1 VNIEPNEPATEE
13 LGDRV
18 LPELAALVAAANQG
32 DGAALA
38 SLREALDEHPEI
50 WQEAGDLAGHVE
62 KTWLRLAAGGN
73 ALVEESL
80 RREAARLREELL
92 GTSTAMERLLVDQI
106 IACWLQLKQA
116 EMAAGSDQL
125 TTLMQRRFFDQ
136 RLERAQRRYFGAM
149 KLLAQ
154 LRRLSVSA
162 MMPAKPG
169 LATSAD
175 GLIENGQSVW
185 VPRANRPPAL
195 EHSETRTRLRILPES
210 AERAGAPERRFTGS
224 G

>member
-1 VNIEPNEPATEE
+1 VSIETDEPATEE
-13 LGDRV
+13 LADKV
-18 LPELAALVAAANQG
+18 PPELTALVAAANQG
-32 DGAALA
+32 DAAALA
-38 SLREALDEHPEI
+38 NLRQALDEHPEV

-62 KTWLRLAAGGN
+62 KIWLRLAAGGN

-92 GTSTAMERLLVDQI
+92 GTSTAAMERLLVDQI

-125 TTLMQRRFFDQ
+125 TSLMQRRFFDQ
-136 RLERAQRRYFGAM
+136 RLERAQRRYFSAL

-154 LRRLSVSA
+154 VRRLPLSA
-162 MMPAKPG
+162 LM
-169 LATSAD
+169 SA
-175 GLIENGQSVW
+175 GHPVMQS
-185 VPRANRPPAL
+185 
-195 EHSETRTRLRILPES
+195 SETGNRLRILPES
-210 AERAGAPERRFTGS
+210 VERAGAPERRLTGS